1 MGTGSIYIGL
11 KERDVHAA
19 MTSRRACASLVA
31 RLAARAEQGTLL
43 AFLGRLATAP
53 VDWLDGDLAVEL
65 FEEEQATKLRVLA
78 ELGGGQREGV
88 LPPVVVNAPLEDV
101 VTLAEKAADVLGPLR
116 MERVSPRCTLFVTSE
131 AEAALPEFDLSET
144 CLSNRLDAV
153 EVDEGWDVN

>member
-11 KERDVHAA
+11 KERDVLAA

-31 RLAARAEQGTLL
+31 RLAARTEQGSLL
-43 AFLGRLATAP
+43 AFLGRLATEP
-53 VDWLDGDLAVEL
+53 VAWLDGDLAVEL

-88 LPPVVVNAPLEDV
+88 LPPVVVNAPIDELA
-101 VTLAEKAADVLGPLR
+101 TLAERAAEVLGPLR
-116 MERVSPRCTLFVTSE
+116 MERVSSRSLMFVTSADE
-131 AEAALPEFDLSET
+131 IAMPAFDLSET